1 MGGSKKSAAAVAV
14 SAKQPQPQQAKKQ
27 QPAQPQPQMNGNSDD
42 DSDAE
47 QVAAAQSDDEDASPA
62 PVADKKKKKKKKKK
76 AAAPVQAVDSDA
88 SESDA
93 EDQVSPVVAAAAPS
107 KRSASSGKLASSKS
121 PPSTYKGNYP
131 PSRFGRTPHPQVPFW
146 IALSTYFGY
155 GLLIAVGHVRDFFNR
170 WGLFRTVSDTF
181 SPRADRTNQRSGGI
195 LIVTLNHLTS
205 SSRRSMF
212 DASLLHVCSICRRS
226 LLRRATRHCR
236 RRRPW

>member
-1 MGGSKKSAAAVAV
+1 MGGSKKSAGGAAAAPVV
-14 SAKQPQPQQAKKQ
+14 GAKQPQKQQQQQAKK
-27 QPAQPQPQMNGNSDD
+27 QPAQPQPQMNGNSED

-47 QVAAAQSDDEDASPA
+47 QVAAAQSEDEDASPA

-93 EDQVSPVVAAAAPS
+93 EEQVSPVAAPA
-107 KRSASSGKLASSKS
+107 KRSVSGKPALSKS
-121 PPSTYKGNYP
+121 PPSTYKGNDP

-170 WGLFRTVSDTF
+170 WGLFRTVSATF
-181 SPRADRTNQRSGGI
+181 SPRAARTKSAQRR
-195 LIVTLNHLTS
+195 H
-205 SSRRSMF
+205 
-212 DASLLHVCSICRRS
+212 H
-226 LLRRATRHCR
+226 RAES
-236 RRRPW
+236 PA